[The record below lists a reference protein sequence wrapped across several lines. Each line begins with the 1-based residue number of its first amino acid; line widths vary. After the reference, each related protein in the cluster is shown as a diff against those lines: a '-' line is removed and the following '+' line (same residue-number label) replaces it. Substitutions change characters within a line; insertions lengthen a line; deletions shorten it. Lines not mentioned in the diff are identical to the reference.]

1 MQLDAFLQHMTPA
14 IHQVLRTA
22 LELGRWPDGR
32 AMTDEERAASLQ
44 AVIVYE
50 HEHLPQSERVGF
62 MPVKCQSQAKDS
74 VDTEAS
80 ILRFNE

>member
-22 LELGRWPDGR
+22 LELGKWPDGR
-32 AMTDEERAASLQ
+32 PLTEQEREASLQ

-50 HEHLPQSERVGF
+50 HGHLPESERVGF
-62 MPVKCQSQAKDS
+62 MPAKCRSRSTAEDIAERTIVRFKD
-74 VDTEAS
+74 
-80 ILRFNE
+80 